1 MYTCVY
7 IIHVHM
13 CVYYTCTIPYTVTHT
28 VHNLY
33 KSWDDNLSATFVYRM
48 TKSQKGTLSLK

>member
-1 MYTCVY
+1 MYT
-7 IIHVHM
+7 